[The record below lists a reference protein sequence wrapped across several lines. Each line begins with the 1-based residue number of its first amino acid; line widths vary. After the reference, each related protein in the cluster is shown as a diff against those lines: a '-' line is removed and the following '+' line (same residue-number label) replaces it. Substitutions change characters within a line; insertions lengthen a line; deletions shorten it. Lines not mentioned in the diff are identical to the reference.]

1 MLSIMTLLLYYNIFY
16 VILSVIEL
24 HFLSDYVIS
33 FVDALN
39 IDIIDVF
46 VACVKGLIDF
56 ALSILILLISIYA
69 LHLLNKE
76 MQKDILYEI
85 PKHVK

>member
-24 HFLSDYVIS
+24 HFLSYYVIS

-56 ALSILILLISIYA
+56 ALSILILSISIYA

-76 MQKDILYEI
+76 I
-85 PKHVK
+85 